1 MKKFTKIVATISD
14 RRCDVEF
21 IRALYE
27 NGLNVV
33 RMNSAH
39 LNREGFEKII
49 NNVRAVSPSIGLM
62 IDTKGPEIRTT
73 INIDDKPIE
82 FRQGD
87 KVAFTGNPAGQTT
100 HDNICLSYPYIAN
113 DVFPGSHFLID
124 DGELDF
130 TIDSIDGECISATAS
145 NSGTLGSRKSVNIP
159 GVQISLPSVTERD
172 KSNILLAIE
181 LGVDFI
187 AHSFVR
193 SEKDVQAVQ
202 EILDSHNSDIKIIS
216 KIENQEGVDN
226 FDSILDASY
235 GIMVAR
241 GDLGIEVPA
250 EKIPAIQTEFIQ
262 KCILKHKPVIV
273 ATQMLHSM
281 IENPRPTRAEISDSA
296 NAANQRPTPAFEPET
311 TSFLARQA
319 VASTVVLGTKTIFT
333 DSYTGKTARYISSYR
348 AKYPTVALCY
358 IPSTVRLLALSYGV
372 TAIYKEG
379 ITSTRRYLHQALKT
393 MINDNDLTRADL
405 IAYLGST
412 LGEGHGIT
420 FLEINNV
427 GDIMDNYNQYQL
439 PNLEHPIKND

>member
-1 MKKFTKIVATISD
+1 MSPQDAFKQTFTMKKFTKIVATISD

-113 DVFPGSHFLID
+113 DVFPGSHFLR
-124 DGELDF
+124 
-130 TIDSIDGECISATAS
+130 SS
-145 NSGTLGSRKSVNIP
+145 KSVNIP

-281 IENPRPTRAEISDSA
+281 IENPPTPNRQRQIPHRGDLDNVARRRRSGEFACQPTAHPCLRAGNDIVPRTPGRSLNRSVRHKNNLHRQLHGQNGKIHIVVPGKIPHSGAVLYTVDGKASRTVLRSHRHLQRGHHIDQTLPASGFENDEQR
-296 NAANQRPTPAFEPET
+296 QRP
-311 TSFLARQA
+311 
-319 VASTVVLGTKTIFT
+319 
-333 DSYTGKTARYISSYR
+333 D
-348 AKYPTVALCY
+348 
-358 IPSTVRLLALSYGV
+358 
-372 TAIYKEG
+372 
-379 ITSTRRYLHQALKT
+379 TRRLNSISRKHLRRR
-393 MINDNDLTRADL
+393 TR
-405 IAYLGST
+405 
-412 LGEGHGIT
+412 
-420 FLEINNV
+420 NN
-427 GDIMDNYNQYQL
+427 I
-439 PNLEHPIKND
+439 P